1 MVNGSPTKT
10 QMVDGAGG
18 KTQLSQLVAGGFVA
32 LVLHLPDAAPCLH
45 AERRPGRGR
54 PAHRPQAHRHRGHA
68 GHRPGPLGRVRGRP
82 PDGGDGG
89 HVGIEQAIIL
99 AIVLSIIEHLYHA
112 YKPHD
117 TTLAVTPEG
126 RLTSEPF
133 SSGTVLQ
140 ARPGL
145 VIYRFGAGLYYANAT
160 RFQEEA
166 LWILEN
172 SEPKVEWFC
181 LSGAAMPDV
190 DYSGAAAIKQ
200 VMDEV
205 KRHGAKFV
213 VCQVEPGVIDRPNQY
228 GLVAEVDG
236 VYDFIEDVIEAYD
249 KRGATS

>member
-1 MVNGSPTKT
+1 
-10 QMVDGAGG
+10 
-18 KTQLSQLVAGGFVA
+18 VA
-32 LVLHLPDAAPCLH
+32 LVLIFLTGALAYMPSAVLAAVVLLIGLKLIDVKGMQGV
-45 AERRPGRGR
+45 A
-54 PAHRPQAHRHRGHA
+54 
-68 GHRPGPLGRVRGRP
+68 RVRSGEFVVALLTAATVVI
-82 PDGGDGG
+82 
-89 HVGIEQAIIL
+89 VGIEQAIIL

-160 RFQEEA
+160 RLQEEA

-200 VMDEV
+200 LMDEV
-205 KRHGAKFV
+205 RRHGAKFV
-213 VCQVEPGVIDRPNQY
+213 VCQVEPGVIERPNQY
-228 GLVAEVDG
+228 GLATEVDG
-236 VYDFIEDVIEAYD
+236 VYDFIEDVIKAYD
-249 KRGATS
+249 ERGVTS